1 MSLEDSDDLNI
12 PDAALVDPVLKAG
25 ALSKFDRHLYR
36 SSLNESHVRYLVKLY
51 GIPEELHPRVV
62 PEGMTMDA
70 LPHGAIDAH
79 TSLKKW
85 KDKFFLVDRRAAPIA
100 MAWRHHDSSVADP
113 FGEYNAS
120 NVAKLREV
128 VISLR
133 WPPLS
138 ILYVAGLS
146 NVWKHADRAFSI
158 KDLEG
163 KVITMAEFLR
173 LPNFKGGKIAVGT
186 LLPPGAARVTH
197 LAPPAARLE
206 DIPPKTGDMIVAEIP
221 CMKVVDDKE
230 KKKMKVEEKAATKA
244 PVVNVQAEAAV
255 DKPVGREGPRKKR
268 WIRARAQEPP
278 DSEHVSSPTPLNQAK
293 PLEALANEDHAS
305 LLLSV
310 GRTDTLRDQTD
321 EHAISP
327 QMRRLVSFSAF
338 FAFLFL
344 SPVAYSFSFPLCY
357 SAERFENLPFT
368 PQWGLTDS
376 SRMDNSRECRDIMA
390 NLFTPADEEFFNNGV
405 RDESAI
411 RRSWKLLCQSAQ
423 QQANILLRF
432 EALKEQHADLA
443 YVHESC
449 TDVKARYKECQREL
463 AMIDRIRQL
472 EEALKQAEADAE
484 QLRAEKVHFA
494 VKAGKREIVRQKI
507 MNQYLPT
514 FVHRLHQSAGYNRSL
529 GQVFTLAVGKGFIDG
544 ISIGRKEED
553 IQAILKATPNVDPT
567 SSETFLTAYENFLI
581 RDETRPTPGGGPRDT
596 PMDMDIGH
604 LYQTERFGG
613 LLVTPNS
620 LFIPCLSPYVSGQR

>member
-1 MSLEDSDDLNI
+1 TNVIIARTLLCEIAPPVQLLPLCDHDRATSASDTTCVFFLARLFLFPFLLLFGYHPFESFAMSLEDSDDLNI
-12 PDAALVDPVLKAG
+12 PDAAPVDPVLKAD

-36 SSLNESHVRYLVKLY
+36 SSLNESHVR
-51 GIPEELHPRVV
+51 
-62 PEGMTMDA
+62 
-70 LPHGAIDAH
+70 
-79 TSLKKW
+79 
-85 KDKFFLVDRRAAPIA
+85 AAPIV
-100 MAWRHHDSSVADP
+100 MAWRHHDSSIADP
-113 FGEYNAS
+113 FPRPGEYNAS

-128 VISLR
+128 VISFR

-138 ILYVAGLS
+138 ILYVTGLS

-197 LAPPAARLE
+197 LAPLAARLE

-244 PVVNVQAEAAV
+244 PAVNVQAEAAV

-268 WIRARAQEPP
+268 RVRARAQAAP

-305 LLLSV
+305 LLFKPVVDEWGKGNVDASYILEGHGDNEGGLSGLQIRPSLV
-310 GRTDTLRDQTD
+310 HPSSRHRDILED
-321 EHAISP
+321 PA
-327 QMRRLVSFSAF
+327 L
-338 FAFLFL
+338 
-344 SPVAYSFSFPLCY
+344 
-357 SAERFENLPFT
+357 ENVVP
-368 PQWGLTDS
+368 DAKANS
-376 SRMDNSRECRDIMA
+376 SRMDNSRECRDMMA

-405 RDESAI
+405 RDEFAI

-423 QQANILLRF
+423 QQANVLLRF

-449 TDVKARYKECQREL
+449 TDVKARYKECRREL
-463 AMIDRIRQL
+463 AMVDRIRQL

-507 MNQYLPT
+507 VNQYLPT
-514 FVHRLHQSAGYNRSL
+514 FVRWLHQSAEYNRSL

-567 SSETFLTAYENFLI
+567 SFETFLTAYENFLI

-596 PMDMDIGH
+596 PMAS
-604 LYQTERFGG
+604 YA
-613 LLVTPNS
+613 
-620 LFIPCLSPYVSGQR
+620 